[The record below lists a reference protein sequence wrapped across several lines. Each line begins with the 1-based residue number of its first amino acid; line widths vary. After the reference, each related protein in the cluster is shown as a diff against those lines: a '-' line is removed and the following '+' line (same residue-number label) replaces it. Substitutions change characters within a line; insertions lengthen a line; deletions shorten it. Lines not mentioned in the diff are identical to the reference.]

1 MNREALF
8 EQIDDFSNADIV
20 RAIEALERARVVE
33 RFTDRGAAW
42 VALTAKAKAAKA
54 RKQSS

>member
-8 EQIDDFSNADIV
+8 EQIDDFSNTDIV